1 VQVIPAIDLREGK
14 CVRLL
19 QGDPN
24 QQTIYSDDPLSVA
37 REFEVAGAALLHVVD
52 LDGAF
57 SGSSKNLT
65 VIEAIAEEIS
75 IPIQVGGGIR
85 SLQAIRRVLDTGA
98 SRVILGTIAQ
108 RQPELVGEACQLY
121 GERIVVGIDAKDGQ
135 VAVSGWQEGTDVSA
149 YELGLSMKNLGVK
162 TIIFTD
168 IARDGM
174 LTGPNYQSLEEML
187 KLGVSIIASG
197 GVSSLDDLMRLAQLA
212 SQGLV
217 GAIVGKALYDGRFDL
232 QSAIAL
238 IQQSKKQ

>member
-1 VQVIPAIDLREGK
+1 MQVIPAIDLREGK

>member
-1 VQVIPAIDLREGK
+1 MQVIPAIDLREGK

-24 QQTIYSDDPLSVA
+24 QQTTYSDDPLSVA